1 MFFRGY
7 GVAKI
12 SKNEM
17 KRNIKLY
24 NSLTNSEKLK
34 INYYSLIR
42 KNIKNNNYSI
52 IVSDKKNL
60 HEINSQRDLKNCK
73 LAC

>member
-1 MFFRGY
+1 
-7 GVAKI
+7 
-12 SKNEM
+12 M

-73 LAC
+73 LVC

>member
-34 INYYSLIR
+34 INYYS
-42 KNIKNNNYSI
+42 
-52 IVSDKKNL
+52 
-60 HEINSQRDLKNCK
+60 
-73 LAC
+73 